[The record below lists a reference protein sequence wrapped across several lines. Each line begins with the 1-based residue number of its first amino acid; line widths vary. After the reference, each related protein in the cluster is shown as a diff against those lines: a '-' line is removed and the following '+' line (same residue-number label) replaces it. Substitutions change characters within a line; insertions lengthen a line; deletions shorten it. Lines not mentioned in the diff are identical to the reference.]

1 MEVEAERGESIMALA
16 KVEILLHCDQP
27 RKALGLGIVQKG
39 GWEEQRN
46 VDDVIVRGGRNEA
59 KFWLVHLLNLTKLRE
74 LTTEG
79 CMLFDDICWKIVQ
92 AILHNELVEFL
103 SLGVLALRTNEHKKN
118 VLAMFKIQP
127 K

>member
-1 MEVEAERGESIMALA
+1 MERGESIVALA

-46 VDDVIVRGGRNEA
+46 VNDVIVRGGRNEA
-59 KFWLVHLLNLTKLRE
+59 KFWLVHLLNLMKLRE

-79 CMLFDDICWKIVQ
+79 CVRATLPPSTLFADR
-92 AILHNELVEFL
+92 ALLHRGYSISDSNALVETVSKYKGL
-103 SLGVLALRTNEHKKN
+103 H
-118 VLAMFKIQP
+118 
-127 K
+127 